1 MSFSGHI
8 LRRKD
13 IINDLLLGVAYGTRG
28 RRRPKVR
35 YSDNIR
41 VEEVCF
47 SCTEWHRIQGNGEP
61 RRFILNLSLDVMMM
75 SVMGLSFHSMYI

>member
-35 YSDNIR
+35 YSDNIK
-41 VEEVCF
+41 
-47 SCTEWHRIQGNGEP
+47 RISGGRIMIQLYRMAQDTKKWRATAVYFEP
-61 RRFILNLSLDVMMM
+61 FVRCDDER
-75 SVMGLSFHSMYI
+75 